1 MIPVVTTEEMK
12 AVDKAATEPVDIL
25 IGRAGRA
32 VARVARGYMGGAYG
46 RRVVVV
52 AGKGNNG
59 ADGRA
64 AAAELRRRGVRVT
77 VLDVA
82 SLAPGSRLP
91 DADLVIDA
99 AYGTGFRG
107 RYAAPDPG
115 ATPVLAVDIPS
126 GLNGDTG
133 VVGDGAAVLPAV
145 VTVTFQAYKPGLLL
159 GSGPELCGEVI
170 VADIGLGPGVDEVA
184 TAWLVTDWERRWLP
198 PRPRNT
204 HKWQTAVMV
213 VAGSPGMMGAP
224 SLVSRSAMRA
234 GAGYALLGVPGASL
248 ASLPTGEAVGLEL
261 PATGWAAPAAKAAQ
275 RCRAVVTG
283 PGLGRAPTVGDSLTE
298 LLSDVDAPVVIDA
311 DGINAFDSVARLHE
325 ALRGRSQATIITP
338 HDGEYARLTG
348 APPGADRLGGVRS
361 VAAASGAVVLL
372 KGSTTLVAAPDGRAW
387 FVTSGSSRLA
397 TAGTGDVLSG
407 IIGAFLA
414 SGVEGPQAA
423 ALGAHVHGRAA
434 QLGPA
439 VGLVAGDLPDLV
451 TEWLSETAPDTA
463 VDAAGDAAGDAA
475 WDAAG

>member
-12 AVDKAATEPVDIL
+12 AVDKAATEPVDVL

-32 VARVARGYMGGAYG
+32 VAEAARDLMGGAYG

-64 AAAELRRRGVRVT
+64 AASALRGRGVRVT
-77 VLDVA
+77 VLDAA
-82 SLAPGSRLP
+82 SLAPGAFLP
-91 DADLVIDA
+91 AADLVIDA

-107 RYAAPDPG
+107 SYAPPDPG
-115 ATPVLAVDIPS
+115 GAPVLAVDIPS

-133 VVGDGAAVLPAV
+133 VVGNGAGPWPAA

-159 GSGPELCGEVI
+159 ASGPDLCGEVI
-170 VADIGLGPGVDEVA
+170 VADIGLGPLVDEVA
-184 TAWLVTDWERRWLP
+184 SAWLVTDWALRWLP
-198 PRPRNT
+198 PRARDT

-224 SLVSRSAMRA
+224 VLVSRSAMRA

-248 ASLPTGEAVGLEL
+248 DALPSGEAVGLAL
-261 PATGWAAPAAKAAQ
+261 PASGWEVPAAKAAQ

-283 PGLGRAPTVGDSLTE
+283 PGLGRSPAVARSVAE
-298 LLSDVDAPVVIDA
+298 LLEEVDAPVVVDA
-311 DGINAFDSVARLHE
+311 DGLNSLGSVERLRQ
-325 ALRGRSQATIITP
+325 ALGGRSKATVITP
-338 HDGEYARLTG
+338 HEGEYARLTG
-348 APPGADRLGGVRS
+348 EAPGADRLSDVRS

-372 KGSTTLVAAPDGRAW
+372 KGSTTLVAAPDGGAY
-387 FVTSGSSRLA
+387 FVTSGSPRLA

-414 SGVEGPQAA
+414 SGLAAPQAA

-439 VGLVAGDLPDLV
+439 IGLVAGDLPDLV
-451 TEWLSETAPDTA
+451 AEWLSAA
-463 VDAAGDAAGDAA
+463 VPLPAG
-475 WDAAG
+475 